1 MNIQEIISR
10 INENSRLLSDGS
22 ISEIERDILLED
34 LRSLYLLVKGTV
46 ASPALPVVI
55 EQPKVEEVAK
65 PIVKIIE
72 EPVVPVEEEKPVE
85 VPEVIVAK
93 VEEKVEAVQPVQQS
107 RPEPIHIEFVQ
118 EEPKVKTGSS
128 LNEIFAGEEKS
139 LNTKLSG
146 EKKPSALNDHVLH
159 KDLKS
164 MIDFNKQYLLTNE
177 LFKGDGHAFNNAINH
192 INDVQSIEE
201 AFEYIKTELMPKY
214 NWKGDMQSARLFDKL
229 VRQKFGLI

>member
-1 MNIQEIISR
+1 MDIREIVSR

-34 LRSLYLLVKGTV
+34 LRSLYLLVKGNV
-46 ASPALPVVI
+46 AKPIQPVVI
-55 EQPKVEEVAK
+55 EQPKVEDVAK
-65 PIVKIIE
+65 PVVKIIE
-72 EPVVPVEEEKPVE
+72 EPVAPVEEEKPVE
-85 VPEVIVAK
+85 VPVVAEVK
-93 VEEKVEAVQPVQQS
+93 VEEKFEAVQPVQQS
-107 RPEPIHIEFVQ
+107 RPEPIHIEFVK

-164 MIDFNKQYLLTNE
+164 MIDFNKQYVLTQE
-177 LFKGDGHAFNNAINH
+177 LFKGDGQAFNAAITH
-192 INDVQSIEE
+192 INDVQTIED